1 MKPVNFDLKLSKY
14 VDISINLNSRQIALF
29 RATGYNGSGS
39 LIMDS
44 HDFVFNVFI
53 PKSDD
58 ITALKPFLQ
67 LADIE
72 ERGPYYFYSEKIQ
85 DPYLSG
91 FLGDLDSINGLV
103 ISYAGIEAGKMK
115 LKGFMHTNSET
126 DFSNLLS
133 KYNYMQANIEELT
146 LKPSMGFYDFMKN
159 MGIPL
164 KCITI
169 SLPMSEFSQYRTI
182 KVLKGTNT
190 VIQYV
195 DNIPKGGKFRII
207 LYSDSNLGEVEGINV
222 ISGVDHIYETSTD
235 ESILLLFASNT
246 RKNNIT
252 SNFTFMYESD
262 DKLFLNFI
270 VPEFMAKEYFQ
281 LIVDTEID
289 LKNFE
294 WVTLEFYGDLDN
306 FELLFN
312 YPENIQ

>member
-1 MKPVNFDLKLSKY
+1 MKPVQFDLKLSKY
-14 VDISINLNSRQIALF
+14 FDISINFNSRQIALF
-29 RATGYNGSGS
+29 RATGYNGPGS
-39 LIMDS
+39 LIMDG

-53 PKSDD
+53 QKSDD
-58 ITALKPFLQ
+58 ITASKPFFQ

-72 ERGPYYFYSEKIQ
+72 ERKRYYLYSEKIQ

-103 ISYAGIEAGKMK
+103 ISYAGIEAGKIK
-115 LKGFMHTNSET
+115 LKGFMHTNCET

-133 KYNYMQANIEELT
+133 KYNYMQANIEKLT

-195 DNIPKGGKFRII
+195 DNIPRGGKFRVI
-207 LYSDSNLGEVEGINV
+207 LYSDRDLGKVEGINV
-222 ISGVDHIYETSTD
+222 ISAVDHIYETSTD
-235 ESILLLFASNT
+235 ESILLLFASNA

-252 SNFTFMYESD
+252 SNFTFMYENEG
-262 DKLFLNFI
+262 KLFLTFI
-270 VPEFMAKEYFQ
+270 VPEFMAKGYFR

-294 WVTLEFYGDLDN
+294 WVTLESHGDLDN
-306 FELLFN
+306 FERSLN
-312 YPENIQ
+312 YPGNLQ